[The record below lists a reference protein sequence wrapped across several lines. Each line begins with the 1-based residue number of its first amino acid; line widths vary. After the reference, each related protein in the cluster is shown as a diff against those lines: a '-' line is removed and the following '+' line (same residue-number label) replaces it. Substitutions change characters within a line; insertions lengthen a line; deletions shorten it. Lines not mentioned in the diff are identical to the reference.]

1 MANLQRMDDEA
12 SRTRGRLR
20 RLLPALAV
28 ATLAIVA
35 AAVAWGP
42 PHSPADGFEA
52 FEPASLPPTGV
63 GQAGPAA
70 ALDHSVV
77 ESLQST
83 DELAMSGASVAAYA
97 YGE

>member
-1 MANLQRMDDEA
+1 MANVQRMDDEA

-35 AAVAWGP
+35 AAAAWG
-42 PHSPADGFEA
+42 PHSPADRLEA
-52 FEPASLPPTGV
+52 FVPGSLPPTGA
-63 GQAGPAA
+63 GQAAPAA

-77 ESLQST
+77 ESLQPA
-83 DELAMSGASVAAYA
+83 DEPAMSGASVAAY
-97 YGE
+97 GQ